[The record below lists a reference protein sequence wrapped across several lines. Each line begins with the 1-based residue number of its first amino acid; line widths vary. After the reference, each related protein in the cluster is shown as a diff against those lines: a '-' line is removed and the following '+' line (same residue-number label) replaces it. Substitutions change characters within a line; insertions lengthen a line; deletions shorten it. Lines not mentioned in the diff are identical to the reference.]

1 MGARF
6 DAVLFDLFDTLCHL
20 DAELYLEGKRRSAGT
35 LGVDPERYFQAWLS
49 LQDRCQ
55 VGTLLGV
62 EARIRESCAL
72 LGRGIT
78 AVELDEVRAIEEEA
92 LRRSARL
99 HPDVVPTLA
108 SMRARTGLK
117 LALVSNASSPAREL
131 ARSLGLDA
139 FFDALVFS
147 FEIGCM
153 KPQAPIYLAA
163 CHRLSVSPSGC
174 LFVGDGNDHELEGA
188 LDLGMTAI
196 RIERPEAMEHYRRHP
211 SARWNHSVRNLGEIS
226 RLLEERQ
233 FSAGQSV
240 S

>member
-1 MGARF
+1 MRPPF

-20 DAELYLEGKRRSAGT
+20 DAGLYLEGKRRSART
-35 LGVDPERYFQAWLS
+35 LGVDPERYFQAWLA

-55 VGTLLGV
+55 VGTLDGV

-72 LGRGIT
+72 LGRGIN
-78 AVELDEVRAIEEEA
+78 ARELAEIRGIEEEA
-92 LRRSARL
+92 LRQSAHL

-108 SMRARTGLK
+108 SMRARAGLK
-117 LALVSNASSPAREL
+117 LALVSNASSPARDL
-131 ARSLGLDA
+131 TRRLGLDT

-147 FEIGCM
+147 FEIGSM

-163 CHRLSVSPSGC
+163 CRRLGVAPSAC
-174 LFVGDGNDHELEGA
+174 LFVGDGNDRELEGA
-188 LDLGMTAI
+188 IELGMTAI
-196 RIERPEAMEHYRRHP
+196 RIERPGAMEPYRRHP
-211 SARWNHSVRNLGEIS
+211 STRWDHSVQDLGEIP
-226 RLLEERQ
+226 RLLEDRQ

>member
-1 MGARF
+1 MRAPF
-6 DAVLFDLFDTLCHL
+6 EAVLFDLFDTLCHL
-20 DAELYLEGKRRSAGT
+20 DAELYLEGKRRSART

-49 LQDRCQ
+49 LQDPCQ
-55 VGTLLGV
+55 VGTLNGL

-78 AVELDEVRAIEEEA
+78 ARELDEIRGIEEAA

-108 SMRARTGLK
+108 SIRARADLK

-131 ARSLGLDA
+131 TRRLGLDS
-139 FFDALVFS
+139 FFDTLVFS
-147 FEIGCM
+147 FEVGSL

-163 CHRLSVSPSGC
+163 CRRLSVSPSGC
-174 LFVGDGNDHELEGA
+174 LFVGDGNDRELEGA
-188 LDLGMTAI
+188 IELGMTAI
-196 RIERPEAMEHYRRHP
+196 RIERPGAMEHYRRRP
-211 SARWNHSVRNLGEIS
+211 STRWNHSVRDLAEIC
-226 RLLEERQ
+226 RLLEDRQ

>member
-1 MGARF
+1 MPRF

-20 DAELYLEGKRRSAGT
+20 DGGPYLEGKRRSARA
-35 LGVDPERYFQAWLS
+35 LGLDPERYFQAWLS

-55 VGTLLGV
+55 VGALLGV

-78 AVELDEVRAIEEEA
+78 ARELDEVRGIEEEA
-92 LRRSARL
+92 LRASARL

-108 SMRARTGLK
+108 SMRARAGLK

-131 ARSLGLDA
+131 ARRLGLDP
-139 FFDALVFS
+139 FFDTLVYS
-147 FEIGCM
+147 FEIGSM

-163 CHRLSVSPSGC
+163 CRRLSVSPAAC
-174 LFVGDGNDHELEGA
+174 LFVGDGNDRELEGA
-188 LDLGMTAI
+188 IELGMTAI
-196 RIERPEAMEHYRRHP
+196 RIERPGAMEHYRRRP
-211 SARWNHSVRNLGEIS
+211 SDRWDHSVRDLGEIA
-226 RLLEERQ
+226 RLLEDRQ
-233 FSAGQSV
+233 FSAGESI